1 MEHQGKYTLAVQQ
14 GNFGYYAE
22 VAIVVT
28 VESGLPG
35 LVVDVSEPVD
45 SVWDAGARFG
55 VAYAFEKAPMH
66 GVRNKAVH
74 VTIKRIRGHVV
85 DTTAVV
91 VAYASAR
98 AFWDALQ
105 LAPPRDITLDSATGT
120 VSFLK

>member
-1 MEHQGKYTLAVQQ
+1 MEHHGRYTLAVQQ
-14 GNFGYYAE
+14 GDFGYYAE

-28 VESGLPG
+28 VESGSPG
-35 LVVDVSEPVD
+35 LVVDVAEPVD
-45 SVWDAGARFG
+45 AAWDAGARFG
-55 VAYAFEKAPMH
+55 VAYAFERAPTY
-66 GVRNKAVH
+66 GVQNKAVR

-120 VSFLK
+120 VSFPK